1 MSVASSRSTSLAP
14 RKRVAKGPRRPQYLE
29 NPELDKF
36 MMMMT
41 AMLAEISSLRDRL
54 DTHEALAKRGAA
66 IVPEAVEAYS
76 PTAEERALRERRRDA
91 MLNRVFRILLEELE
105 EAKTALSPA
114 DLETVLAEDGQVL
127 SEQERFN
134 T

>member
-1 MSVASSRSTSLAP
+1 
-14 RKRVAKGPRRPQYLE
+14 LE

-41 AMLAEISSLRDRL
+41 AMLSEISSLRDRL

-66 IVPEAVEAYS
+66 IIPEAVEVYT

-91 MLNRVFRILLEELE
+91 MLSRVFRVLLEELE
-105 EAKTALSPA
+105 EAKTALSTA
-114 DLETVLAEDGQVL
+114 DLETVLSEDGQAL
-127 SEQERFN
+127 SEEARLN